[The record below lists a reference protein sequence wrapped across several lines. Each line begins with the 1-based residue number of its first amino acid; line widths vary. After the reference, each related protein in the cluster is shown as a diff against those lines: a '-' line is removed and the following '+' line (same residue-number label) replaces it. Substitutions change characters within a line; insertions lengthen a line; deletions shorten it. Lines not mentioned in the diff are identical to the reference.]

1 MGYEVLTWF
10 LWLIRQNQEANE
22 VEYVIISFVIKSV
35 FLLFQTKTPSRI
47 ESKQAQSSGLP

>member
-1 MGYEVLTWF
+1 MGYEVLASF

-35 FLLFQTKTPSRI
+35 FLLFQAKTPSRI
-47 ESKQAQSSGLP
+47 ESKQA

>member
-1 MGYEVLTWF
+1 MCYMGYEVLASF

-22 VEYVIISFVIKSV
+22 VEYVIISFIIKSV

-47 ESKQAQSSGLP
+47 ESKQAQ